1 VADVGKKEGK
11 QTKTCSR
18 PLSHTF
24 PPPFLRRQAA
34 SMVSASLLRP
44 AAGVA
49 RPAAAAPAVA
59 ARPAASS
66 ALPCALSTSG
76 RREAAAAAV
85 SGVDRRHHSHRRYI
99 AVWANVSTADDDDAP
114 PLSPDELRGAAVAG
128 AQTLERSIGESS
140 VDYLSVSELVFCALD
155 SLFVSSSY
163 LLNLSTTSSS
173 TSSPPRP
180 HKKKL

>member
-1 VADVGKKEGK
+1 
-11 QTKTCSR
+11 
-18 PLSHTF
+18 
-24 PPPFLRRQAA
+24 
-34 SMVSASLLRP
+34 MVSASLLRP

-59 ARPAASS
+59 ARPAAAS

-173 TSSPPRP
+173 TSSPPP
-180 HKKKL
+180 PP